1 MADREREW
9 EDMLGNPR
17 QVRRAFESG
26 LKDKEQR
33 EKNYHD
39 NIAARDKIFGEVADM
54 SPEDFPPPYNEEQ
67 RDRLY
72 DKGVY
77 RKSQL
82 PSYRRAYR
90 QGEREHQGEPTE
102 MQQRLANMS
111 SEEARRFFDQQERH
125 NSRGNRLPDDNDGQE
140 ELAAKQRRG
149 QPIYG
154 LDPVTGK
161 QVPVDEMQTPKPK
174 QTPKPTQNTST
185 QPEDSDKTDEQLQRE
200 YAQGASDAYTRG
212 YDAQLDAYKNAHQGE
227 QDLINSLGV
236 SQERMDAYNARRAD
250 NEKARRNDAL
260 WRGLSTIVDMGIAAG
275 HGNVYE
281 RKPRDVDYDKTRQLI
296 DAEENSE
303 YMQMMKQRQQAQNQF
318 DQRADQAARAGGDAA
333 LKGYLKEVDAA
344 EKERLSE
351 INNAFKAEYQEKQM
365 QLKRELE
372 TKRASRSGGS
382 NRGGGSGTNKD
393 LVTINGTSGAIK
405 VSHAMLNDYYNSL
418 IDVINGT
425 ETLNDRGKK
434 THALKSACIRA
445 GLLDENGKLTYGASQ
460 KIQAMMVNGGRP
472 YPSFFDDYVSAAVRQ
487 ELINQWNDVLAS
499 GGSTTSSATTTSGRS
514 QSGGRTFS
522 SSQGSQGGSQGG
534 GGVVI

>member
-1 MADREREW
+1 MAKKEYEDWQDIANEDTRKVRRMFREGLRER
-9 EDMLGNPR
+9 
-17 QVRRAFESG
+17 Q
-26 LKDKEQR
+26 QR
-33 EKNYHD
+33 EQNYHD
-39 NIAARDKIFGEVADM
+39 NVEARNKIFGEVADM
-54 SPEDFPPPYNEEQ
+54 GPEDFPPPYNEEQ

-125 NSRGNRLPDDNDGQE
+125 NSRWNRLPDDDDGQE

-174 QTPKPTQNTST
+174 QNTST
-185 QPEDSDKTDEQLQRE
+185 QQEDSDKTDEQLQRE

-212 YDAQLDAYKNAHQGE
+212 YDAQLDAYKSAHQGE

-281 RKPRDVDYDKTRQLI
+281 RKPRDVDYDKTRELI
-296 DAEENSE
+296 NAEENAE
-303 YMQMMKQRQQAQNQF
+303 YQQMMKQRQQAQNQF

-382 NRGGGSGTNKD
+382 RSSGGGTNKD
-393 LVTINGTSGAIK
+393 IVTINGTSGAIK

-445 GLLDENGKLTYGASQ
+445 GLLDEKGNLTYGASQ

-499 GGSTTSSATTTSGRS
+499 GGATTSSATTTSGRS

>member
-39 NIAARDKIFGEVADM
+39 NIAARNKIFGDVADM

-77 RKSQL
+77 KESQL
-82 PSYRRAYR
+82 PSYRRAYKRGKQRGTTPSADAEGTGAPQQQQLLPGQRAGESFSSWLQR
-90 QGEREHQGEPTE
+90 QEEH
-102 MQQRLANMS
+102 S
-111 SEEARRFFDQQERH
+111 SRW
-125 NSRGNRLPDDNDGQE
+125 NRLPDDNDGQE

-154 LDPVTGK
+154 LDPVTGE
-161 QVPVDEMQTPKPK
+161 QVPVEQMQTPKK
-174 QTPKPTQNTST
+174 KQNTST
-185 QPEDSDKTDEQLQRE
+185 QQEDSDKTDEQLQRE

-212 YDAQLDAYKNAHQGE
+212 YDAQLDAYKSARQGE

-372 TKRASRSGGS
+372 TKRGSRSGG
-382 NRGGGSGTNKD
+382 GSRTNKD

-445 GLLDENGKLTYGASQ
+445 GLLDENGNLTYGASQ

-499 GGSTTSSATTTSGRS
+499 GGATTTSATTTSGRS
-514 QSGGRTFS
+514 QSGGSDDAPPSRR
-522 SSQGSQGGSQGG
+522 GG
-534 GGVVI
+534 GGSDNAPPSRR

>member
-1 MADREREW
+1 MARYEE
-9 EDMLGNPR
+9 EY
-17 QVRRAFESG
+17 
-26 LKDKEQR
+26 EQPMWG
-33 EKNYHD
+33 KNGDVFTGTYD
-39 NIAARDKIFGEVADM
+39 GDETGT
-54 SPEDFPPPYNEEQ
+54 YEE
-67 RDRLY
+67 
-72 DKGVY
+72 
-77 RKSQL
+77 
-82 PSYRRAYR
+82 
-90 QGEREHQGEPTE
+90 
-102 MQQRLANMS
+102 
-111 SEEARRFFDQQERH
+111 
-125 NSRGNRLPDDNDGQE
+125 QE
-140 ELAAKQRRG
+140 ELAAKQRKG

-154 LDPVTGK
+154 IDPTTGK
-161 QVPVDEMQTPKPK
+161 QVPVSQIPQASPNAKKTQQTNTTVVGTPTETNENPVGNPTGTVATTGTGEPKK
-174 QTPKPTQNTST
+174 TTHQTST
-185 QPEDSDKTDEQLQRE
+185 ATKDETEKSDEELERE
-200 YAQGASDAYTRG
+200 YTQGASDAYTRG
-212 YDAQLDAYKNAHQGE
+212 YDSQLDAYKKAHQEE

-236 SQERMDAYNARRAD
+236 SQERMDAYNARRVD

-275 HGNVYE
+275 HGNVYA

-372 TKRASRSGGS
+372 TKRASRSGGIRS
-382 NRGGGSGTNKD
+382 SGGSTNKD

-445 GLLDENGKLTYGASQ
+445 GLLDENGNLTYGASQ

-499 GGSTTSSATTTSGRS
+499 GGETTTTTTTSGRTS
-514 QSGGRTFS
+514 QSGSRTFS
-522 SSQGSQGGSQGG
+522 SSQGTQGGSQGG